1 MSAVPEVVEF
11 LLSYPPFSALSRAEV
26 ENAAASA
33 EIEFHLAGTEIFS
46 QGAQAS
52 EVLRVIRAGAVEIV
66 HDGAVRL
73 AADVVARTSG
83 GLGEYVTI
91 FDPQTQRALSGVVTG
106 PNTVELTLP
115 GENE

>member
-46 QGAQAS
+46 QG
-52 EVLRVIRAGAVEIV
+52 RRRAKSCG
-66 HDGAVRL
+66 
-73 AADVVARTSG
+73 
-83 GLGEYVTI
+83 
-91 FDPQTQRALSGVVTG
+91 
-106 PNTVELTLP
+106 
-115 GENE
+115 